1 MKTTVQIEIDD
12 EEFPVELDFES
23 GRWAAEEHFEEA
35 DFPFVAETGGK
46 RYELFSNGTFAE
58 EEE

>member
-1 MKTTVQIEIDD
+1 MKTTVQVELDD
-12 EEFPVELDFES
+12 GEFPVELDFDS
-23 GRWAAEEHFEEA
+23 GRWSAEEQFDEG